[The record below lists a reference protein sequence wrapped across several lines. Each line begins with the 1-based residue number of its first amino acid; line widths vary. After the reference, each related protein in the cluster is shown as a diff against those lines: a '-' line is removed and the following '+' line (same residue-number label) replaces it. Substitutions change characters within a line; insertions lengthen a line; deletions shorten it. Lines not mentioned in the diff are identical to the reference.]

1 MTILLLH
8 DDPWDRER
16 IASVLR
22 AAGYAVIVATDDIDY
37 TIAII
42 EYAYAF
48 VSLLIAPTHEYH
60 SGLKDRMRANR
71 GDVYTVVIDEC
82 TELATSLTLSIL
94 VNTCLDLVKPPAPD
108 YVAITRD
115 IARTRS

>member
-22 AAGYAVIVATDDIDY
+22 TVGYAVIATDDIDY

-42 EYAYAF
+42 EDADEC
-48 VSLLIAPTHEYH
+48 VSLLIAPRYEYH
-60 SGLKDRMRANR
+60 GRLKARMYAIA
-71 GDVYTVVIDEC
+71 V
-82 TELATSLTLSIL
+82 TS
-94 VNTCLDLVKPPAPD
+94 
-108 YVAITRD
+108 
-115 IARTRS
+115 TRSSSTSVPSSPRASRSRSS

>member
-22 AAGYAVIVATDDIDY
+22 TAGYAVIATDDIDY
-37 TIAII
+37 IIAII
-42 EYAYAF
+42 EDAHEF
-48 VSLLIAPTHEYH
+48 VSLLIAPPHEYH
-60 SGLKDRMRANR
+60 SDLKDRMRANR
-71 GDVYTVVIDEC
+71 GDIYTVVIDEC
-82 TELATSLTLSIL
+82 TELATRLTLPIL
-94 VNTCLDLVKPPAPD
+94 VNTCLDLAKPQAPD

-115 IARTRS
+115 IAQALS

>member
-42 EYAYAF
+42 EYADAF

-60 SGLKDRMRANR
+60 SGLKDRMRADR
-71 GDVYTVVIDEC
+71 GDIYTVVIDEC

-94 VNTCLDLVKPPAPD
+94 VNTCLDLAKPPPPD
-108 YVAITRD
+108 YVAITHD
-115 IARTRS
+115 IARTLS